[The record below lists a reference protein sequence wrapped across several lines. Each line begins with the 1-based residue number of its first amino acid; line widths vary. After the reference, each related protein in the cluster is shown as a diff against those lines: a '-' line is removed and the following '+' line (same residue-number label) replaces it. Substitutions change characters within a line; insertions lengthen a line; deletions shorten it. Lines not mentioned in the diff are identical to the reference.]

1 MMGPFGLFAL
11 AITFVIV
18 VWEMSDPENNTK
30 MFLGIPSQTV
40 LIYSL
45 VVLGT
50 NWSVFGEPM
59 EQLRIFIAG
68 MVAIPYVVAGG
79 FAFFYRVYTYMWHLA
94 NQEKK
99 DTGKKNKPTLRAE
112 ELLAKSK
119 K

>member
-11 AITFVIV
+11 AITLVIV
-18 VWEMSDPENNTK
+18 LWELSDPENNTK

-50 NWSVFGEPM
+50 NWSIFGEPM

-94 NQEKK
+94 NQTQQKNNHKK
-99 DTGKKNKPTLRAE
+99 KELRAE
-112 ELLAKSK
+112 ALLAKSK

>member
-1 MMGPFGLFAL
+1 MMGLFGFFAL
-11 AITFVIV
+11 AITLVIV
-18 VWEMSDPENNTK
+18 LWEMSDPENNTK

-94 NQEKK
+94 SQGQHKTQNRKK
-99 DTGKKNKPTLRAE
+99 ELRAE
-112 ELLAKSK
+112 ALLAKSK